1 MVVGKCSIFLILHK
15 PARLGK
21 PFSAILSPAP
31 EPQSSVAGV
40 CVCAGSRHT
49 AGMRLIFCLLM
60 LVASPLPGQQP
71 PAIPERK
78 LETLL
83 LMPEPKAMRGPYSL
97 TLAQAQQTV
106 FTCYRESATAPAGVE
121 SYTEQ
126 TFPRLGLSMESFATR
141 ARSAADK
148 RLLQMRPELI
158 KGEDGRIAYAV
169 YRGDSPLYATL
180 LLAPSLPKIFA
191 ELFGQEVWAVS
202 PDRHSLYVF
211 PARAELLQDF
221 AEDLAERY
229 TSDPYAASCE
239 VFALKSGAE
248 PRVVASFVV
257 KE

>member
-1 MVVGKCSIFLILHK
+1 MVVTTGVT
-15 PARLGK
+15 AMAGAA
-21 PFSAILSPAP
+21 FSSHSPASHP
-31 EPQSSVAGV
+31 RAGAAGV

-60 LVASPLPGQQP
+60 LVAASLPGQQP

-97 TLAQAQQTV
+97 ALAQAQQTV
-106 FTCYRESATAPAGVE
+106 FTCYKESPGSPAGVE
-121 SYTEQ
+121 AYTEQ
-126 TFPRLGLSMESFATR
+126 TFSRLGLSVESFAAR

-148 RLLQMRPELI
+148 RLLQIRPELI

-191 ELFGQEVWAVS
+191 ELFGQEIWAVS

-211 PARAELLQDF
+211 PARADLLQDF

-229 TSDPYAASCE
+229 TTDPYAASCE